1 MDKSEGKTP
10 LVRTG
15 ISLSEVR
22 DCEETY
28 LSRRRQS
35 VGVRKQSAIGLAL
48 SGGGVRSACFAL
60 GVINWMER
68 SGQWERI
75 DYVSSVSGGGYAAS
89 AVLGIQ
95 TGGEEKADDVTMAE
109 TVLAELNHDDEGY
122 IRFSLLTMLAMIAL
136 WIVSMVLSL
145 APLLLLVG
153 QSGPLVMDSFPT
165 LRAFDL
171 YVSGIG
177 GVIFLLIG
185 ICQLALSRFGKRPAP
200 VGQPWFFL
208 ATMFFAIQVACW
220 AGHPQSGQRQP
231 IELTGVPYIATCVV
245 AVLIWV
251 IVGVALSIRPRLP
264 AITRL
269 HRGARYALAFAAI
282 LSGGLLMEVVM
293 RGLTR
298 HAVAVELNFIYWLS
312 MLTVFA
318 AMLANPNWF
327 CLTVRIYYEGLLR
340 KFGRGMDQPVHFAGG
355 CREAPIHLINCFS
368 QSPVARDDEKKQRRG
383 GENFCVSHRY
393 CGTHSGGYFP
403 TKEWYVG
410 NRKKRW
416 EHQRIWRLAATSG
429 AAFDI
434 HPVRQSPLWN
444 SLLTVFNMGLGVWVI
459 NPAFDPERR
468 AWRPTFF
475 LNFMAALGVH
485 NNRTKWMRLSDGG
498 HFENLGIYEL
508 IARECTDIVV
518 VDAGHDPNY
527 EFADLAYA
535 IERCRD
541 DFSAVID
548 IPDFFPR
555 ETRNGIQ
562 KVILTGTVRYKDKP
576 QLGKLTY
583 IKLGVESWHSLPL
596 RLRSSIDR
604 HFPHEP
610 TTNQFPTRDFINAYY
625 RLGEETATQAL
636 PRADD
641 S

>member
-1 MDKSEGKTP
+1 M
-10 LVRTG
+10 RNG
-15 ISLSEVR
+15 ISLREVR

-28 LSRRRQS
+28 LSHRRQS
-35 VGVRKQSAIGLAL
+35 AGVRKQSAIGLAL

-75 DYVSSVSGGGYAAS
+75 DYISSVSGGGYAAS
-89 AVLGIQ
+89 AVLAIQ
-95 TGGEEKADDVTMAE
+95 TSGEAKADDVTRAE
-109 TVLAELNHDDEGY
+109 MVLAELNRDDEGY
-122 IRFSLLTMLAMIAL
+122 IRFSLLTVLAMLAL
-136 WIVSMVLSL
+136 WLVSMVLSL
-145 APLLLLVG
+145 APLLMLVG
-153 QSGPLVMDSFPT
+153 QSGALVMDNFPS
-165 LRAFDL
+165 LRAIDR

-177 GVIFLLIG
+177 GAILLLIG

-200 VGQPWFFL
+200 IGQPWFFL
-208 ATMFFAIQVACW
+208 ATMFGAIQAAYW
-220 AGHPQSGQRQP
+220 AGHPHPGQQQP
-231 IELTGVPYIATCVV
+231 IDLTGVPYVVTCVV
-245 AVLIWV
+245 AILIW
-251 IVGVALSIRPRLP
+251 IFVGVALSIRPRLP

-269 HRGARYALAFAAI
+269 HRGARYALGFTAL
-282 LSGGLLMEVVM
+282 LSGGLLMEAAM

-298 HAVAVELNFIYWLS
+298 HTVSVELNFIYWLS
-312 MLTVFA
+312 ILTVVA

-340 KFGRGMDQPVHFAGG
+340 KFGRGMDQPVHFTGG

-383 GENFCVSHRY
+383 GENFCVSHRH
-393 CGTHSGGYFP
+393 CGTNSGGYFP

-416 EHQRIWRLAATSG
+416 EHQWIWRLAATSG

-468 AWRPTFF
+468 TWRPSFF

-485 NNRTKWMRLSDGG
+485 NNRTKWIRLSDGG

-508 IARECTDIVV
+508 IARECMDIVA

-548 IPDFFPR
+548 IPDLFPR

-562 KVILTGTVRYKDKP
+562 KVILTGTVRYKDKT

-583 IKLGVESWHSLPL
+583 IKLGVEGWHSLPL

-610 TTNQFPTRDFINAYY
+610 TTNQFPTRDFTNAYY
-625 RLGEETATQAL
+625 RLGEETACKAL
-636 PRADD
+636 PLTND
-641 S
+641 SAPGAFVAAAA